1 MVIFKSASEYVGTC
15 ASLAAKIAAIELI
28 QEALLTTAMRAVEQ
42 GDISQYS
49 LNDGQ
54 VIISTTYRNSTE
66 ITNAYNSFERI
77 KQMFINRKNGRMIRL
92 VDYKTFDGKGNHF

>member
-1 MVIFKSASEYVGTC
+1 MVIFKSASEYIGSC
-15 ASLAAKIAAIELI
+15 ASLAAKIAALNAI

-54 VIISTTYRNSTE
+54 VIISTTYRNSKE
-66 ITNAYNSFERI
+66 ITEAYQAFERI
-77 KQMFINRKNGRMIRL
+77 KQMFINQKNGRMVRL
-92 VDYKTFDGKGNHF
+92 VDSKTFNGNGTHF